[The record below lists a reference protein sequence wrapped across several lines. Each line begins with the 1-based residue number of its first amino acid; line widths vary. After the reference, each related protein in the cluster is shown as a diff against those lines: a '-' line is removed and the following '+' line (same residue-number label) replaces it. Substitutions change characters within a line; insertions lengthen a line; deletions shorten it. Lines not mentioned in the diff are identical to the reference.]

1 MKRKYYQ
8 KGMFVLLLIFALT
21 ACGKEAQ
28 KDTTADMMEE
38 IGSDAETAE
47 GVEEAVITEEIVADP
62 TPEPTPEGIDVD
74 TIKGKY
80 ENILTDDSNGAE
92 NGIFLGWNAVDG
104 YSGYWF
110 YSMSGDYYK
119 EYTFKP
125 DDVFAPSF
133 TICEENELEF
143 HVLNIE
149 KCFLENDALQD
160 MEELEF
166 DDPQYEG
173 GKLYYI
179 VFSNESKD
187 VVNTIFGDIDI
198 RCITYAEY
206 HDNWKEENYSGDTKT
221 YEAGDRL
228 YKMFQEEYA
237 VVENLGHKA
246 YITMCYQVESDSEP
260 EYKGALK
267 NIIPQMFG

>member
-8 KGMFVLLLIFALT
+8 KGMLVLLLIFALT

-28 KDTTADMMEE
+28 KDTTADMTEE
-38 IGSDAETAE
+38 ISSDQETAE
-47 GVEEAVITEEIVADP
+47 ETEEVVTTEEIVADP

-110 YSMSGDYYK
+110 NSMAGNYYT
-119 EYTFKP
+119 EYDFKA
-125 DDVFAPSF
+125 DDVYATGF
-133 TICEENELEF
+133 TICAENQLEF
-143 HVLNIE
+143 HRLEIE
-149 KCFLENDALQD
+149 KYFLKNDTLQD

-166 DDPQYEG
+166 DTWDKEN
-173 GKLYYI
+173 KIYYI
-179 VFSNESKD
+179 IFSNESKD
-187 VVNTIFGDIDI
+187 VVNTIFGDVDI

-206 HDNWKEENYSGDTKT
+206 YDYWEEKDYYGDTKT

-228 YKMFQEEYA
+228 YKVYQEEYA

-246 YITMCYQVESDSEP
+246 YITMRYPVGNDSEP
-260 EYKGALK
+260 EYRGALK